1 MKEELLEH
9 AMAIALKEGVS
20 AVTLDR
26 VAESAGVTK
35 GGLLYHFRSKNELF
49 REISR
54 MGYDRYWFR
63 IQEKQEQGAELWE
76 AMLDFA
82 IEFRAQIGP
91 VYALLLQSCISD
103 PKALETNR
111 KGQLDLLHQLEKS
124 GLSKQQAF
132 AFKVFVDGIVASASM
147 GLPALSEEQQASLQ
161 RAARQ
166 IVGKS
171 CC

>member
-1 MKEELLEH
+1 
-9 AMAIALKEGVS
+9 MAIALREGVS

-35 GGLLYHFRSKNELF
+35 GGVLYHFRSKAKLL
-49 REISR
+49 REITR

-63 IQEKQEQGAELWE
+63 IQERLDQGAELWE

-82 IEFRAQIGP
+82 IEVRGQIGP
-91 VYALLLQSCISD
+91 VYALFLQACTSD

-111 KGQLDLLHQLEKS
+111 NEQLDLLFQLEKS

-132 AFKVFVDGIVASASM
+132 AFKVFIDGIIASASL
-147 GLPALSEEQQASLQ
+147 GLPALSEEQRTAL
-161 RAARQ
+161 RKAALQ

-171 CC
+171 NC